1 MRRDRALL
9 DDMIE
14 AAARIGAIVTETNY
28 QGLLLDE
35 IRKAAILHHL
45 AVIGEAAGRVSSE
58 LREKYPR
65 IPWSQIMSQRNR
77 VVHEYFGI
85 DWALIWKTIS
95 EDLPVLRELLTEV
108 QRIEFSEGA
117 EE

>member
-14 AAARIGAIVTETNY
+14 AAASIGAIVAGTNY
-28 QGLLLDE
+28 QELLPDE
-35 IRKAAILHHL
+35 VRKAAILHHL
-45 AVIGEAAGRVSSE
+45 AVIGEAAGRISSE
-58 LREKYPR
+58 LRDKYPR

-85 DWALIWKTIS
+85 DWALIWKTVS
-95 EDLPVLRELLTEV
+95 EDLPLLRERLTEL
-108 QRIEFSEGA
+108 QRIEFSEGM
-117 EE
+117 ES

>member
-14 AAARIGAIVTETNY
+14 AAASVGAIVAGTNY
-28 QGLLLDE
+28 PDLLSDE
-35 IRKAAILHHL
+35 VRKAAILHHF

-58 LREKYPR
+58 LREKYPK
-65 IPWSQIMSQRNR
+65 IPWRQIMSQRNR

-85 DWALIWKTIS
+85 DWALIWKTVS
-95 EDLPVLRELLTEV
+95 EDLPVLRERLTEV
-108 QRIEFSEGA
+108 RRLEFP
-117 EE
+117 EETAQ